1 MIAVSPNIRHRMS
14 VEAGL
19 VSQLLFVSPDAA
31 REVMRWAPGFNP
43 SVHVVGVIPRK
54 LIAAAWVEA
63 DTGIA
68 WIELDPDPD
77 GSKFVDLVRRAA
89 AVGISFGDLETA
101 GELRPLHFGPDS
113 WRDHVISLSG
123 LHFET
128 AAAYVDRSHSSPWLI
143 RCPARELLN
152 LHRTGEDHA

>member
-1 MIAVSPNIRHRMS
+1 MIAAAHAIRHRMS

-31 REVMRWAPGFNP
+31 REVMRWAPEFDP
-43 SVHVVGVIPRK
+43 LLHVIGVIPRK
-54 LIAAAWVEA
+54 LIVAAWAEA
-63 DTGIA
+63 ATGIA
-68 WIELDPDPD
+68 WLDLDPDPD
-77 GSKFVDLVRRAA
+77 GSKFVDLIRRAA
-89 AVGISFGDLETA
+89 VVGISLGDLESA

-113 WRDHVISLSG
+113 WRDHVIGLSG
-123 LHFET
+123 LPFEA

-152 LHRTGEDHA
+152 LNRTGETP